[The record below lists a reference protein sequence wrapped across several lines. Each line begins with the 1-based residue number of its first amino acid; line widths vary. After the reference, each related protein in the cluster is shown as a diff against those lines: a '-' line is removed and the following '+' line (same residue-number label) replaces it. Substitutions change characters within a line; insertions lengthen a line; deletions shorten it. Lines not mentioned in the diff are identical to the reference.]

1 MGLIQV
7 ERSLA
12 LLWLKII
19 ASDNEIFVIGNSER
33 KKKKAFG
40 AVTYGQRGDGNEFII
55 PFSRIGTGGQA

>member
-19 ASDNEIFVIGNSER
+19 ASDNEIFVTGNSER
-33 KKKKAFG
+33 KKKAFG